1 MAALGSGLLRFHY
14 TGYKEKV
21 FFTISK
27 VVVVVRHWNRL
38 PREVMDV
45 LSLETL
51 KVILDGALST

>member
-1 MAALGSGLLRFHY
+1 MSSSDFITLDIR
-14 TGYKEKV
+14 KK
-21 FFTISK
+21 FFIVSK

-51 KVILDGALST
+51 KVRLSGTLSTLM